1 MYVHPAFQTDSST
14 AQKLLLE
21 RSFGTLIA
29 VEGALPVVVHVPF
42 LFAPGDQCGA
52 IELHVARANTI
63 HETIRR
69 NPAVL
74 LACTGADAYISPDWY
89 VSENQVPTWNYV
101 AVHAAGTARIMDPC
115 ELKGHVDRLSAHF
128 EGRLAKAP
136 WTTAKMDGQR
146 LTAMLNAIVGI
157 IVEVTTVQ
165 AQWKLGQHKGRN
177 DHEGAVA
184 GLRALSRPGAAAVA
198 DLMEAARAP
207 GR

>member
-1 MYVHPAFQTDSST
+1 MYVHSAFQTDPST
-14 AQKLLLE
+14 AQQLLLE
-21 RSFGTLIA
+21 RGFGTLIA
-29 VEGALPVVVHVPF
+29 TDEAMPVAAHVPF
-42 LFAPGDQCGA
+42 LFSPEGTQGM
-52 IELHVARANTI
+52 IELHVARANPI
-63 HETIRR
+63 HEAIRR

-101 AVHAAGTARIMDPC
+101 AVHAAGSARIMDPSD
-115 ELKGHVDRLSAHF
+115 LAGHVDRLAAHF
-128 EGRLAKAP
+128 EAWLPKAP

-146 LTAMLNAIVGI
+146 LAAMLNAIVGI
-157 IVEVTTVQ
+157 VVEVKTVQ
-165 AQWKLGQHKGRN
+165 AQAKLGQHKGRP

-184 GLRALSRPGAAAVA
+184 GLRALGDPNAVAVA